1 MAEGKS
7 INIDTGSRTEIA
19 NVVAKKI
26 IKEIFPR
33 FGIPKIIGYDNG
45 AAFVAQAVLPES
57 SQRGLQSRYLSSL
70 FYYQDSVLLSLT
82 PAIMPRGQKSN
93 ARPHEKRRQVLKD
106 AQAKEAEKA
115 VSPAGS
121 DQASGD
127 AKPST
132 STADFPQQ
140 SEISAPSSTASQG
153 GSHGRSD
160 KGDQGQGDRNE
171 HSSRAL
177 PSTRS
182 MQMDLMT
189 RKTGMLMEYMLLKY
203 KVQQPMKRRE
213 MLKVINKRFKK
224 HFPEILKKASYRLD
238 VVFGLE
244 LKEVLPHGQAYELVS
259 KLDFE
264 DDGSRSNE
272 LGVPT
277 RGILIALLS
286 VIYLNNYCAAEE
298 DVWYFLNALGVDDGV
313 PHLILI
319 DVRKLITEDLVQEMY
334 LVYRQVPNS
343 DPPSYQFLW
352 GPRAYAET
360 SQIKVMDFL
369 AKISEVLP
377 VVCLSRYEQDLIEE
391 EEEVQ
396 AAAAAKSGS
405 KGNKGHTKTKLSC
418 PTHK

>member
-1 MAEGKS
+1 
-7 INIDTGSRTEIA
+7 
-19 NVVAKKI
+19 
-26 IKEIFPR
+26 
-33 FGIPKIIGYDNG
+33 
-45 AAFVAQAVLPES
+45 
-57 SQRGLQSRYLSSL
+57 
-70 FYYQDSVLLSLT
+70 
-82 PAIMPRGQKSN
+82 MPRGQKSK
-93 ARPHEKRRQVLKD
+93 ARAREKRRQGLKD

-115 VSPAGS
+115 ESPAGS

-140 SEISAPSSTASQG
+140 SESSAPSSTASKG

-171 HSSRAL
+171 NSSRAL

-203 KVQQPMKRRE
+203 KMQQPMRRGE
-213 MLKVINKRFKK
+213 MLKVIHKRFKE

-244 LKEVLPHGQAYELVS
+244 LKEILPHGQAYELVS

-264 DDGSRSNE
+264 DDGSRINE

-286 VIYLNNYCAAEE
+286 VIYLNKYCAAEE
-298 DVWYFLNALGVDDGV
+298 DVWYFVNALGVYDGV
-313 PHLILI
+313 PHLIFG
-319 DVRKLITEDLVQEMY
+319 DVRKLITEDLVQEKY
-334 LVYRQVPNS
+334 LVYRQVPKS
-343 DPPSYQFLW
+343 DPPSYEFLW

-360 SQIKVMDFL
+360 NKIKVMDFL
-369 AKISEVLP
+369 AKMSETTTEDYS
-377 VVCLSRYEQDLIEE
+377 SRSEQALIEE
-391 EEEVQ
+391 EEEAQ
-396 AAAAAKSGS
+396 AAAAAQSGT
-405 KGNKGHTKTKLSC
+405 KGKAKGRTKTKLSC

>member
-1 MAEGKS
+1 
-7 INIDTGSRTEIA
+7 
-19 NVVAKKI
+19 
-26 IKEIFPR
+26 
-33 FGIPKIIGYDNG
+33 
-45 AAFVAQAVLPES
+45 
-57 SQRGLQSRYLSSL
+57 
-70 FYYQDSVLLSLT
+70 
-82 PAIMPRGQKSN
+82 MPRGQKSK
-93 ARPHEKRRQVLKD
+93 ARAREKRRQGLKD

-115 VSPAGS
+115 ESPAGS
-121 DQASGD
+121 DQASED

-140 SEISAPSSTASQG
+140 SESSAPSSTASQG
-153 GSHGRSD
+153 VTHGRSGN
-160 KGDQGQGDRNE
+160 GDQGEGDGNE
-171 HSSRAL
+171 HSSGIL
-177 PSTRS
+177 LCTRS

-189 RKTGMLMEYMLLKY
+189 RKTGMLMENMLLKY
-203 KVQQPMKRRE
+203 KMQQPMRRGE
-213 MLKVINKRFKK
+213 MLKVINKRFKE

-244 LKEVLPHGQAYELVS
+244 LKEILPHGQAYELVS

-264 DDGSRSNE
+264 DDGSRINE

-298 DVWYFLNALGVDDGV
+298 DVWHFLNALRIFDGI
-313 PHLILI
+313 PHLIFG
-319 DVRKLITEDLVQEMY
+319 DVRKLITEDLVQEKY

-360 SQIKVMDFL
+360 TQIKVMDFL
-369 AKISEVLP
+369 AKISEALP
-377 VVCLSRYEQDLIEE
+377 GVCLSPYEQDLIKEE
-391 EEEVQ
+391 EEAQ
-396 AAAAAKSGS
+396 AAAAAKSGT
-405 KGNKGHTKTKLSC
+405 KGKAKGRTKTKISR

>member
-1 MAEGKS
+1 
-7 INIDTGSRTEIA
+7 
-19 NVVAKKI
+19 
-26 IKEIFPR
+26 
-33 FGIPKIIGYDNG
+33 
-45 AAFVAQAVLPES
+45 
-57 SQRGLQSRYLSSL
+57 
-70 FYYQDSVLLSLT
+70 
-82 PAIMPRGQKSN
+82 MPRGQKSK
-93 ARPHEKRRQVLKD
+93 ARPHEKRRQGLKD

-115 VSPAGS
+115 ESPADS

-140 SEISAPSSTASQG
+140 SECSAPSSTASQG
-153 GSHGRSD
+153 VTHGRSD
-160 KGDQGQGDRNE
+160 KGDQGQGDGNE
-171 HSSRAL
+171 CSSGAL
-177 PSTRS
+177 LSTRS

-189 RKTGMLMEYMLLKY
+189 RKTGMLVEYMLLKY

-213 MLKVINKRFKK
+213 MLKVINKRSKE

-244 LKEVLPHGQAYELVS
+244 LKEVQPHGQAYELVS

-264 DDGSRSNE
+264 DDGSRSHE

-286 VIYLNNYCAAEE
+286 VIYLNNYRAAEE
-298 DVWYFLNALGVDDGV
+298 DVWYFLNVLGVYDGIIHV
-313 PHLILI
+313 FFGDI
-319 DVRKLITEDLVQEMY
+319 RKLITEDLVQEKY

-343 DPPSYQFLW
+343 DPPSYEFLW

-369 AKISEVLP
+369 AKISEALP
-377 VVCLSRYEQDLIEE
+377 GVCLSRSEHALIE

-396 AAAAAKSGS
+396 AAAKSGT
-405 KGNKGHTKTKLSC
+405 KGKAKGRTKTKLSR

>member
-1 MAEGKS
+1 
-7 INIDTGSRTEIA
+7 
-19 NVVAKKI
+19 
-26 IKEIFPR
+26 
-33 FGIPKIIGYDNG
+33 
-45 AAFVAQAVLPES
+45 
-57 SQRGLQSRYLSSL
+57 
-70 FYYQDSVLLSLT
+70 
-82 PAIMPRGQKSN
+82 MPRGQKSK
-93 ARPHEKRRQVLKD
+93 ARAREKRRQGLKD

-115 VSPAGS
+115 ESPAGS

-140 SEISAPSSTASQG
+140 SESSAPSSTASQG
-153 GSHGRSD
+153 VSHGRSD

-171 HSSRAL
+171 RSSRAL
-177 PSTRS
+177 LSTRS
-182 MQMDLMT
+182 MRMDLMT

-203 KVQQPMKRRE
+203 KVQQPMKRGE
-213 MLKVINKRFKK
+213 MLKVINKRFKE

-272 LGVPT
+272 LDVPT

-286 VIYLNNYCAAEE
+286 VIYLNNYCAAEKY
-298 DVWYFLNALGVDDGV
+298 VWYFLNALGVYDGIIHV
-313 PHLILI
+313 FFGDI
-319 DVRKLITEDLVQEMY
+319 RKLITEDLVQEKY

-343 DPPSYQFLW
+343 DPPSYEFLW
-352 GPRAYAET
+352 GPRAYDET
-360 SQIKVMDFL
+360 THIKVMDFL
-369 AKISEVLP
+369 AKISEALP
-377 VVCLSRYEQDLIEE
+377 GVCLSRYEQDLIKEE
-391 EEEVQ
+391 EEAQ

-405 KGNKGHTKTKLSC
+405 KGKAKGRTKTKLSR

>member
-1 MAEGKS
+1 
-7 INIDTGSRTEIA
+7 
-19 NVVAKKI
+19 
-26 IKEIFPR
+26 
-33 FGIPKIIGYDNG
+33 
-45 AAFVAQAVLPES
+45 
-57 SQRGLQSRYLSSL
+57 
-70 FYYQDSVLLSLT
+70 
-82 PAIMPRGQKSN
+82 MPRGQKSK
-93 ARPHEKRRQVLKD
+93 ARAREKRRQGLKD

-115 VSPAGS
+115 ESPAGS

-132 STADFPQQ
+132 STADFSQQ
-140 SEISAPSSTASQG
+140 SESSAPSSTASQG

-160 KGDQGQGDRNE
+160 KGDQRQGDKNNR
-171 HSSRAL
+171 SSGTL
-177 PSTRS
+177 LSTRS
-182 MQMDLMT
+182 IQMDLMT

-203 KVQQPMKRRE
+203 QVQQPMKRRE
-213 MLKVINKRFKK
+213 MLKVINKRFKE

-244 LKEVLPHGQAYELVS
+244 LKEILPHGQAYELVS

-264 DDGSRSNE
+264 DDGSRINE

-286 VIYLNNYCAAEE
+286 VIYLNKYCAAEE
-298 DVWYFLNALGVDDGV
+298 DVWYFVNALGVYDGV
-313 PHLILI
+313 PHLIFG
-319 DVRKLITEDLVQEMY
+319 DVRKLITEDLVQEKY

-343 DPPSYQFLW
+343 DPPSYEFLW

-369 AKISEVLP
+369 AKISEALP
-377 VVCLSRYEQDLIEE
+377 GVCLSRYEQALIEE
-391 EEEVQ
+391 EEKAQ
-396 AAAAAKSGS
+396 AAAAAKSGTKCKA
-405 KGNKGHTKTKLSC
+405 KGRTKTKLSH

>member
-1 MAEGKS
+1 
-7 INIDTGSRTEIA
+7 
-19 NVVAKKI
+19 
-26 IKEIFPR
+26 
-33 FGIPKIIGYDNG
+33 
-45 AAFVAQAVLPES
+45 
-57 SQRGLQSRYLSSL
+57 
-70 FYYQDSVLLSLT
+70 
-82 PAIMPRGQKSN
+82 MPRGQKSK
-93 ARPHEKRRQVLKD
+93 ARAREKRRQGLKD

-115 VSPAGS
+115 ESPAGS

-140 SEISAPSSTASQG
+140 CESSAPSSTASQG
-153 GSHGRSD
+153 VTHGRSD
-160 KGDQGQGDRNE
+160 NGDQGQGDRNE
-171 HSSRAL
+171 RSSRAL
-177 PSTRS
+177 LSTRS
-182 MQMDLMT
+182 MRMDLMA

-203 KVQQPMKRRE
+203 KVQQPMKRGE
-213 MLKVINKRFKK
+213 MLKVINKRFKE

-298 DVWYFLNALGVDDGV
+298 DVWYFLNVLGVYDGV
-313 PHLILI
+313 SHLIFG
-319 DVRKLITEDLVQEMY
+319 DVRKLITEDLVQEKY
-334 LVYRQVPNS
+334 LVYHQVPNS

-369 AKISEVLP
+369 AKMSETAAEDY
-377 VVCLSRYEQDLIEE
+377 SSHYEQALIEE
-391 EEEVQ
+391 EEKAQ
-396 AAAAAKSGS
+396 AAAAAKSGT
-405 KGNKGHTKTKLSC
+405 KGKAKGRTKTKLSR